1 MYTYIIYD
9 IWYKVLVLVWH
20 KVYLVN
26 IYNIYNA
33 IYMMLYIYML
43 YIYIC
48 CIYIY
53 IYICCKYLGEIKT
66 LKFTTKVSC

>member
-9 IWYKVLVLVWH
+9 IWYKVLVLVWY

-26 IYNIYNA
+26 IYNICNA

-43 YIYIC
+43 YIYIYVVY
-48 CIYIY
+48 IYIY

-66 LKFTTKVSC
+66 LKFTS